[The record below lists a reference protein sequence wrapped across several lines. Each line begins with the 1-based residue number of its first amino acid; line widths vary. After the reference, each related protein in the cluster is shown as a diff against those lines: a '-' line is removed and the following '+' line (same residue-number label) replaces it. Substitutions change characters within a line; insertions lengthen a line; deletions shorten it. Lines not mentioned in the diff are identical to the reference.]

1 MGRSLAI
8 ALLLAST
15 LAHATPSTSTSTS
28 PSTSPS
34 PSTSTSTSTSPST
47 DTYRGWSVP
56 ELTRAMA
63 ERPVQS
69 MLHRYSRSQPVY
81 HLALADGLEV
91 AFRPSGLPYPD
102 LWRFE
107 LASYHLARL
116 LGLAHR
122 VPPVTTRTVPR
133 AALDISPRAQLLP
146 APGARDHVHGAV
158 VAWLPTLTPTGL
170 SGARGRARWRRWL
183 DQRHRLP
190 TGADATRAEQVSSL
204 VVFDYLHANTD
215 RWDNSPNLM
224 ADEHGDL
231 VYRDN
236 SDTWTIGRLANAKLN
251 ASELE
256 SAQRFSRALVAALRQ
271 TDAGALAAA
280 LEPHGKPRSPIL
292 TRRQLRLFDRRRKRV
307 LAHIDRLLRRH
318 GEAAV
323 LPWP

>member
-1 MGRSLAI
+1 MVCCAEVRRGARLVGV
-8 ALLLAST
+8 LLLAGTLGVST
-15 LAHATPSTSTSTS
+15 RAAA
-28 PSTSPS
+28 
-34 PSTSTSTSTSPST
+34 
-47 DTYRGWSVP
+47 DDYRGWSVP

-69 MLHRYSRSQPVY
+69 MLHRFSRSQPVY

-133 AALDISPRAQLLP
+133 SALDISPRAQLLP

-170 SGARGRARWRRWL
+170 AGARGRARWRRWL
-183 DQRHRLP
+183 EQRHRLP

-215 RWDNSPNLM
+215 RWSNGPNLM

-236 SDTWTIGRLANAKLN
+236 SDTWTIGRMANPKLN
-251 ASELE
+251 QPELE
-256 SAQRFSRALVAALRQ
+256 AAQRFSRSLVDKLR
-271 TDAGALAAA
+271 TVDAAA
-280 LEPHGKPRSPIL
+280 LSEALASIGQHGRPLL
-292 TRRQLRLFDRRRKRV
+292 TRRQVRLYDRRRKRV
-307 LAHIDRLLRRH
+307 LAHVDRLVRRH